1 MLFRKLVHSAF
12 DIGFAYL
19 DDLPSQRHQ
28 ILERIRNERE
38 QKHNYLPIILIK
50 SFPDRR
56 TIENSD
62 LCANSPKKL

>member
-1 MLFRKLVHSAF
+1 MDNDMLFRKLVHSAF

-38 QKHNYLPIILIK
+38 QKHNYLPIILILFIIFAALIIYYVLRLI
-50 SFPDRR
+50 S
-56 TIENSD
+56 
-62 LCANSPKKL
+62 